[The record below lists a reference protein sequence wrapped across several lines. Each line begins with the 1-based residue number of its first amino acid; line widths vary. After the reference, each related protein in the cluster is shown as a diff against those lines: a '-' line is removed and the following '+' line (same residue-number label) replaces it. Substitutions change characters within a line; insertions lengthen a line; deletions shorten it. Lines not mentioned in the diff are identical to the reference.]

1 MRTFYL
7 ADFKV
12 EPEKNKVSLPK
23 AEFRLEP
30 RVMSILC
37 YLVEH
42 QGEVLSKEQILAA
55 LWPNQSLEPELVTKA
70 VFEIRKI
77 LNDNPK
83 TPHLIETIPR
93 KGYVFIGKIN
103 LQKSKLSTASI
114 SLISIFVCIVAAFFY
129 TNNTQ
134 RNGIDLSNVPTKK
147 TIRHSVDGEIS
158 SISVNNNNQLLFTH
172 KENSSSSL
180 YLHNNTTLKNT
191 KLGTSLTEIKD
202 IFSTN
207 ESDYI
212 LNCNDV
218 CSIFKRDKDNYT
230 PILKINERIINLSIS
245 PNEKWLA
252 LQITKHNRHNI
263 ALVSIE
269 ENDAKIFYLP
279 HDGSQQHP
287 VFANDNSLYY
297 ISQTADRKTYLANY
311 NLDTRQTTTK
321 PLPIDRVSGLSFYT
335 DSKYVITGRYNGQYA
350 LWLLTIDPLSLSV
363 IANIDPQ
370 QKVTG
375 IAVEHK
381 TKTIH
386 YAIQN
391 RPITIQSKGALST
404 KIEHPSINLDGK
416 YLIESKAFIFNSNR
430 SGSYEIWLESQGQ
443 QSKLT
448 NINASYIH
456 AIKVNN
462 TQKLIAFSYTKG
474 KTKHIAVYSLLNNTI
489 IFDVTTE
496 NDSYLLNFDHT
507 STNLYI
513 SQRAAENYDLLSLNI
528 ENQTVSKIA
537 LNAGIATMSD
547 ANGIY
552 YYSFSNQALQYQT
565 NLGTTNTLFDFEN
578 KALQIRASSIKLTKE
593 GFFYLSKINKQQVI
607 SFYNFNS
614 KITKPLFMIKPRQ
627 FVTDFGFINSLPY
640 IIFDEDADVTS
651 QIISLE
657 LVK

>member
-1 MRTFYL
+1 MRTFYI

-42 QGEVLSKEQILAA
+42 QGEVLSKEQILAS

-83 TPHLIETIPR
+83 SPRLIETIPR

-114 SLISIFVCIVAAFFY
+114 SLISIFVCIVVAFFY

-147 TIRHSVDGEIS
+147 IIRHSADGEIS
-158 SISVNNNNQLLFTH
+158 SISVNSNNQLLFTH

-191 KLGTSLTEIKD
+191 KLETSLTEIKD

-212 LNCNDV
+212 LNCNDA
-218 CSIFKRDKDNYT
+218 CSILKRGKDNYT
-230 PILKINERIINLSIS
+230 PILKINERIIKLSVS

-252 LQITKHNRHNI
+252 LQITKNNRHNI

-269 ENDAKIFYLP
+269 EKDAKIFYLP
-279 HDGSQQHP
+279 HDGSEQHP

-297 ISQTADRKTYLANY
+297 ISQTSDRKTYLANY
-311 NLDTRQTTTK
+311 NLGTRQTTTK
-321 PLPIDRVSGLSFYT
+321 PLPIDRVSCLSFYT

-350 LWLLTIDPLSLSV
+350 LWLLNIDPLSLSV

-375 IAVEHK
+375 IAVDHK

-391 RPITIQSKGALST
+391 RPISIQSKGALST

-416 YLIESKAFIFNSNR
+416 YLSDSKAFIFNSNR

-456 AIKVNN
+456 TIKVDNA
-462 TQKLIAFSYTKG
+462 QSLIALSYTKD
-474 KTKHIAVYSLLNNTI
+474 KAKHIAVYSLLNNTI

-528 ENQTVSKIA
+528 ENQTVSKVA

-565 NLGTTNTLFDFEN
+565 NLGATNTLFDFES

-607 SFYNFNS
+607 SFYDFNS
-614 KITKPLFMIKPRQ
+614 KITKPLFMIKSNQ

-657 LVK
+657 LVH

>member
-1 MRTFYL
+1 MRTFYI

-37 YLVEH
+37 YLVKH

-83 TPHLIETIPR
+83 TPRVIETIPR
-93 KGYVFIGKIN
+93 KGYIFIGKIN
-103 LQKSKLSTASI
+103 IKERKLSTANI
-114 SLISIFVCIVAAFFY
+114 SLVGVFACIVAAFLY

-147 TIRHSVDGEIS
+147 IIRHSVDGEIT
-158 SISVNNNNQLLFTH
+158 SISVNNNNHLLFTH

-191 KLGTSLTEIKD
+191 KLETPLTEIKD
-202 IFSTN
+202 IFSTKG
-207 ESDYI
+207 SDYI
-212 LNCNDV
+212 LNCNDA
-218 CSIFKRDKDNYT
+218 CSIFKREKDNYT
-230 PILKINERIINLSIS
+230 PILKINERIIKVSVS

-252 LQITKHNRHNI
+252 LQITKHHRHNI

-269 ENDAKIFYLP
+269 EKDAKIFYLP
-279 HDGSQQHP
+279 HNGSEQHP

-297 ISQTADRKTYLANY
+297 ISQTSDRKTYLANY

-370 QKVTG
+370 QKVIG
-375 IAVEHK
+375 IAVDHK

-416 YLIESKAFIFNSNR
+416 YLSENNAFIFNSNR
-430 SGSYEIWLESQGQ
+430 SGSYEIWLESQDQ
-443 QSKLT
+443 LSKLT

-456 AIKVNN
+456 SIKVDNS
-462 TQKLIAFSYTKG
+462 QSLIALSYTKN
-474 KTKHIAVYSLLNNTI
+474 KTKHIAVYSLLRNTI

-513 SQRAAENYDLLSLNI
+513 SERAAENYDLLSLNI
-528 ENQTVSKIA
+528 ENHTVSKVA
-537 LNAGIATMSD
+537 LDAGIATMSD

-565 NLGTTNTLFDFEN
+565 NLGATDTLYDFEN

-614 KITKPLFMIKPRQ
+614 KTTKPLFMMKPNQ

-657 LVK
+657 LVN